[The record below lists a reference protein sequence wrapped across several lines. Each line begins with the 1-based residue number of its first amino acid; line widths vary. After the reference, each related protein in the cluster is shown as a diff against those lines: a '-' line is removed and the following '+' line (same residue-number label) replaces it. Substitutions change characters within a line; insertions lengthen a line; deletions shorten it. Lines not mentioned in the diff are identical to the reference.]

1 MPEWSPLRPSRTANT
16 WAVTGRHASCG
27 LTVCRGGE
35 RQPLMDSGTG
45 FSKGPRDAAGSGRL
59 RGVSTTNLRHR
70 LEQRWDRRQDAWRAG
85 LEQFTVQA
93 TVQIAKPAQE
103 VWDLVTS
110 PHADV
115 LLGDHRVRSFA
126 VPGTPEELGHQYC
139 SLRRED
145 SGRMTA
151 TVSEIVECQ
160 PPHRFVAKT
169 LTGTRE
175 SLKTVVVNPTPTG
188 CTYTVSIDMRIS
200 HGTSRTVAPAAQRAI
215 EAATAKVRSIVE
227 SGVCLE
233 TVSQAR
239 ETNGQVGA
247 SEAALTADEV
257 ARPGT
262 TGPVVFSES
271 TESSSDEQLVATVS
285 GGAHPSGPSG
295 VEVHHLPSHVW
306 RGLTLVRSM
315 VEIVSTGK
323 AADACSAASLARM
336 SVAVF
341 SGNWLPG
348 RGQQP

>member
-1 MPEWSPLRPSRTANT
+1 
-16 WAVTGRHASCG
+16 
-27 LTVCRGGE
+27 
-35 RQPLMDSGTG
+35 MDSGRG
-45 FSKGPRDAAGSGRL
+45 SRNGLQDAAGSGIL

-70 LEQRWDRRQDAWRAG
+70 LEQRWDRRQDAWRDG
-85 LEQFTVQA
+85 LEQFTVHA
-93 TVQIAKPAQE
+93 TVEIAKPAQE

-115 LLGDHRVRSFA
+115 LLGDHHVRSFA

-151 TVSEIVECQ
+151 TVSEIVECE
-160 PPHRFVAKT
+160 PPHRFVTKT

-200 HGTSRTVAPAAQRAI
+200 HSASRKVAPAAQRAI
-215 EAATAKVRSIVE
+215 EASTAKVRSIVE

-233 TVSQAR
+233 TVSQPR
-239 ETNGQVGA
+239 ETNGEVGV
-247 SEAALTADEV
+247 EAALTADEV
-257 ARPGT
+257 SCPGAA
-262 TGPVVFSES
+262 GPVAFSDS
-271 TESSSDEQLVATVS
+271 TESPSDEQLLAEVS
-285 GGAHPSGPSG
+285 GGAHPRSGPSG
-295 VEVHHLPSHVW
+295 VEVHHAPSHVW

-315 VEIVSTGK
+315 VEIVSTSR

-336 SVAVF
+336 SAAVF

-348 RGQQP
+348 RVQRP

>member
-1 MPEWSPLRPSRTANT
+1 MWRVAAANDNRWWSP
-16 WAVTGRHASCG
+16 GR
-27 LTVCRGGE
+27 
-35 RQPLMDSGTG
+35 G
-45 FSKGPRDAAGSGRL
+45 FRNGPRDAAGSGRL

-70 LEQRWDRRQDAWRAG
+70 LEQRWDRRQDTWRDG

-93 TVQIAKPAQE
+93 TVEIAKPAQE

-110 PHADV
+110 PHAAA
-115 LLGDHRVRSFA
+115 LLDQHHVRSFA

-151 TVSEIVECQ
+151 TVSEVVECE
-160 PPHRFVAKT
+160 PPHRFVART

-200 HGTSRTVAPAAQRAI
+200 HGTSRRVAPAAQRAI

-227 SGVCLE
+227 SGVGLE
-233 TVSQAR
+233 NLSQAR
-239 ETNGQVGA
+239 ETNGEVRA

-257 ARPGT
+257 TCPGA
-262 TGPVVFSES
+262 TGPGAFSDS
-271 TESSSDEQLVATVS
+271 TQSSSDEQLVAAVS
-285 GGAHPSGPSG
+285 GGAPPRSGLSG
-295 VEVHHLPSHVW
+295 VEVHHPPNDVW

-315 VEIVSTGK
+315 VEVVSTGRV
-323 AADACSAASLARM
+323 AHARSVASLARM
-336 SVAVF
+336 SAAVF

-348 RGQQP
+348 RGP